1 MSFFR
6 KVRLDKQRKLQAGQF
21 CTIMLFMTEYP
32 NEDPIWVAEPEHLQR
47 VVDIL
52 AGYDKLA
59 IDTESNGLF
68 VYKEQVCLVQI
79 STPDADYLIDSLA
92 IPDLSP
98 LESLFSNPRI
108 EKIFHAAEYD
118 LIGFKRD
125 HDFSFV
131 NIFDTMLAGRILG
144 KKGLGLASM
153 LSGYFGI
160 ELDKRFQRA
169 NWGKRPLP
177 PEQLAYARLDS
188 HFLIALR
195 ELLNKEL
202 AEKNLLDLAEED
214 FIRMCDVRV
223 TTPENCFSNFWRIP
237 GREELSAQQYAVLHA
252 LCEYRDQRAKAVNR
266 PVFKVFG
273 NKTLVDIAQ
282 RLPASHR
289 ELNGII
295 GFPPSQIRRY
305 GDGILNAVQR
315 GLKSEPLYKPNRSRP
330 SMDYLNR
337 LDMLKKWR
345 KDTACDLGVESDVV
359 LPRDILEEIAKENPS
374 ELSRLKGIMQE
385 IPWRYN
391 HFGRE
396 ILALLKEQE

>member
-1 MSFFR
+1 
-6 KVRLDKQRKLQAGQF
+6 
-21 CTIMLFMTEYP
+21 MTEYP

-68 VYKEQVCLVQI
+68 VYKEQVCLIQI
-79 STPDADYLIDSLA
+79 STSDADYLIDPLA
-92 IPDLSP
+92 ISDLSP
-98 LESLFSNPRI
+98 LQVLFSNPEI

-125 HDFSFV
+125 YDFVFE

-153 LSGYFGI
+153 LSENFNI

-177 PEQLAYARLDS
+177 ADQLAYARLDS
-188 HFLIALR
+188 HYLISLR
-195 ELLNKEL
+195 ELLYKQL
-202 AEKNLLDLAEED
+202 AEKDLLALAGED
-214 FIRMCDVRV
+214 FVRMCDVKV

-237 GREELSAQQYAVLHA
+237 GREELTGQQYAVLHV
-252 LCEYRDQRAKAVNR
+252 LCEYRAQRAKAANK
-266 PVFKVFG
+266 PVFKILG

-282 RLPASHR
+282 RLPSSMR
-289 ELNGII
+289 DLNGII
-295 GFPPSQIRRY
+295 GLPPTQIRRY

-315 GLKSEPLYKPNRSRP
+315 GLKSEPLYKPSRNRP
-330 SMDYLNR
+330 SIEYLNR
-337 LDMLKKWR
+337 LDMLKRWR
-345 KDTACDLGVESDVV
+345 KDTAGDLGVESDVV
-359 LPRDILEEIAKENPS
+359 LPRDILEEIAKEKPS
-374 ELSRLKGIMQE
+374 DIYQLKGIMSE
-385 IPWRYN
+385 IPWRFT

-396 ILALLKEQE
+396 ILTLLKQQE